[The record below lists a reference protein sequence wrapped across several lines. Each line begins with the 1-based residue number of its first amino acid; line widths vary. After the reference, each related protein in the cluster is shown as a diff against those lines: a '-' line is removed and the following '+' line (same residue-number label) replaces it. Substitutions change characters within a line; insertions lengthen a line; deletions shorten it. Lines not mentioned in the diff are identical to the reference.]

1 MFTNLAREFIEVQN
15 KNVLKSIAELT
26 QYMSMA
32 KNLMAEIGSKSF
44 TMPQLDEIE
53 KKVAKEYIEKTN
65 TTVLNIVQQNDKM
78 I

>member
-32 KNLMAEIGSKSF
+32 KNLMAEIGRKSF